1 MQLSN
6 TSPMTLPDERYR
18 AVIETRRFLEDL
30 CDPQK
35 TPRLSRTVRA
45 TASSLLRH
53 YPGDWA
59 MNQAAQTSPGIFQ
72 ERMEDLHRFV
82 MKGQM
87 MQHDLEHKLR
97 VLGLDDLD

>member
-82 MKGQM
+82 AVGSRQAADPSDIVEL
-87 MQHDLEHKLR
+87 MQGYRET
-97 VLGLDDLD
+97 